1 MSASSHAF
9 KEAVYEQFARIAK
22 ALSSPRRIELL
33 DLLAQCSRT
42 VEGLAQCTGMSTA
55 NTSQHLQVL
64 RAAGLV
70 EHEKQGVFVWYRLA
84 DLTVAEFL
92 LTLRRLASER
102 LAEVERILH
111 QFVPDREPLQAVT
124 REALTARVRRGDVVV
139 LDVRPLEEYQAGHLP
154 GALSIPLDELERRL
168 GELPRDRE
176 VVAYCRGPYCLLA
189 VEAAA
194 LLREHGF
201 AAMRLDAGVQEWRA
215 QGFALETGGPAAA
228 ASN

>member
-42 VEGLAQCTGMSTA
+42 VEGLA
-55 NTSQHLQVL
+55 QHLQVL